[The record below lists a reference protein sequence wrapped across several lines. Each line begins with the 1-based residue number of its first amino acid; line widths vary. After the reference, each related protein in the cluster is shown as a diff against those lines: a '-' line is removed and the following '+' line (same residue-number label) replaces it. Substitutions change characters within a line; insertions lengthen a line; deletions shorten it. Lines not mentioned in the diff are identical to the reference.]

1 MEDLL
6 QEIERAL
13 RARGMSAHQASI
25 EAVGNAELVK
35 RMRRGEV
42 PTVTRFRQL
51 CEVLDLEF
59 FVGPKRDP
67 APVDEKRL
75 EAAVETTERAIETSG
90 ATLTHAERAR
100 LQVAL
105 YEVVGREG
113 RGAARVRTVLELLA
127 QARAE

>member
-13 RARGMSAHQASI
+13 RAKGMSAHQASI

-42 PTVTRFRQL
+42 PTVSRFRQL

-59 FVGPKRDP
+59 FVGPRRDP

-75 EAAVETTERAIETSG
+75 EAAVETTERAIEASG
-90 ATLTHAERAR
+90 ATLTPAERAR

-105 YEVVGREG
+105 YELIGREG
-113 RGAARVRTVLELLA
+113 AGAARVRTVLELLA
-127 QARAE
+127 QGRAE

>member
-1 MEDLL
+1 MEDLV

-13 RARGMSAHQASI
+13 RAKGMSAHQASI

-42 PTVTRFRQL
+42 PTVSRFRQL

-59 FVGPKRDP
+59 FVGPRRDP

-75 EAAVETTERAIETSG
+75 EAAVETTERAIEASG
-90 ATLTHAERAR
+90 ATLTPAERAR

-105 YEVVGREG
+105 YELIGREG
-113 RGAARVRTVLELLA
+113 AGAARVRTVLELLA
-127 QARAE
+127 QGRAE

>member
-51 CEVLDLEF
+51 CEVLNLEF
-59 FVGPKRDP
+59 VVGPKRDP

-75 EAAVETTERAIETSG
+75 EAAVETTERAIEASG
-90 ATLTHAERAR
+90 VTLTHAERAR

-105 YEVVGREG
+105 YELIGREG
-113 RGAARVRTVLELLA
+113 AGAARVRTVLQLLG
-127 QARAE
+127 QSKGE

>member
-13 RARGMSAHQASI
+13 RAKGMSAHQASI

-42 PTVTRFRQL
+42 PTVSRFRQL

-59 FVGPKRDP
+59 FVGPRRDP

-75 EAAVETTERAIETSG
+75 EAAVATTERAIEASG
-90 ATLTHAERAR
+90 ATLTPAERAR

-105 YEVVGREG
+105 YELIGREG
-113 RGAARVRTVLELLA
+113 AGAARVRTVLELLA
-127 QARAE
+127 QGRAE

>member
-59 FVGPKRDP
+59 FVGPKRDR

-75 EAAVETTERAIETSG
+75 EAAVETTERAIEASG
-90 ATLTHAERAR
+90 VTLTHGERAR

-105 YEVVGREG
+105 YELIGREG
-113 RGAARVRTVLELLA
+113 AGAARVRTVLQLLG
-127 QARAE
+127 QSKGE